1 MLLPAFETIAQAIR
15 RLRRV
20 QEQRIGVEVLQG
32 NRHQRLGHLHRG
44 VDVFD
49 IPSAHHELVVR
60 DGRQVFGQQ
69 LHLLVGETVHSL
81 LAAGKRFFVSA
92 GIEHGLLRGEHEQF
106 RVGKLLVQKLDRRA
120 KCCFLRLFPIGAVV
134 AKKVRGRVKT
144 DLVAVLM
151 GQHLRLTDVAVVLRL
166 QATGRTGKLGD
177 VELLRRDIVCCRCD
191 DRFKLPGT
199 APDLHELVI
208 VQRRI
213 ALGGLV
219 QKDLVRGVVPAVA
232 LDHATGETAH
242 GAVAAAFLNNVSAVA
257 ALVHPGVEVL
267 LFKEGVERL
276 DSGEELRPRIGS
288 PVKEPCG
295 VESVCVDE
303 GKERR
308 DLALHGTVGIRVL
321 GLLNLQKSMELR
333 PGGLAVLLFE
343 MIAAVVDADRH
354 IGKRHPQ
361 VLRRH
366 PIIRVFGVIVIKL
379 DREAVA
385 PQKVRLAAIAV
396 FILGADVIVTDGL
409 RQ

>member
-1 MLLPAFETIAQAIR
+1 MLLPAFETVAQAIR
-15 RLRRV
+15 CLRRV

-60 DGRQVFGQQ
+60 DGRQVLSQQ
-69 LHLLVGETVHSL
+69 FHLLVGETVHSL
-81 LAAGKRFFVSA
+81 LTAVERFFVCA
-92 GIEHGLLRGEHEQF
+92 GIEHSLLGGEHEQF

-134 AKKVRGRVKT
+134 PEEVRRRVKA
-144 DLVAVLM
+144 DLVAILM

-257 ALVHPGVEVL
+257 ALVHPGVEVF

-276 DSGEELRPRIGS
+276 DAGEELRLRISGS
-288 PVKEPCG
+288 IKEAG
-295 VESVCVDE
+295 RVERIRVDE

-308 DLALHGTVGIRVL
+308 DLALHGAVGIRVL
-321 GLLNLQKSMELR
+321 GLLNLQKSMKLR
-333 PGGLAVLLFE
+333 PGGLAVLFLQV
-343 MIAAVVDADRH
+343 IPAVVDANRH

-361 VLRRH
+361 VLRRY
-366 PIIRVFGVIVIKL
+366 PIFRVFGVIVIEL

-385 PQKVRLAAIAV
+385 A
-396 FILGADVIVTDGL
+396 
-409 RQ
+409 

>member
-1 MLLPAFETIAQAIR
+1 
-15 RLRRV
+15 
-20 QEQRIGVEVLQG
+20 
-32 NRHQRLGHLHRG
+32 
-44 VDVFD
+44 
-49 IPSAHHELVVR
+49 
-60 DGRQVFGQQ
+60 
-69 LHLLVGETVHSL
+69 
-81 LAAGKRFFVSA
+81 
-92 GIEHGLLRGEHEQF
+92 
-106 RVGKLLVQKLDRRA
+106 
-120 KCCFLRLFPIGAVV
+120 
-134 AKKVRGRVKT
+134 
-144 DLVAVLM
+144 M

-242 GAVAAAFLNNVSAVA
+242 GAVAAAFLNNVGTVVA
-257 ALVHPGVEVL
+257 LIHPSVEVL
-267 LFKEGVERL
+267 LFKEGIERL
-276 DSGEELRPRIGS
+276 DTGEELRLRISG
-288 PVKEPCG
+288 PVKEPG
-295 VESVCVDE
+295 RVECVRVDK

-308 DLALHGTVGIRVL
+308 DLALHGAVGIRVL

-354 IGKRHPQ
+354 IREGYPQ
-361 VLRRH
+361 ILRRH
-366 PIIRVFGVIVIKL
+366 PIIRVLGVIVIEL
-379 DREAVA
+379 HSEAVA
-385 PQKVRLAAIAV
+385 PQEVCLAAIAV